1 MGGSGLKLNDESISF
16 LKITSPKPSIIFD
29 MVIRHSYSEQALCV
43 NSIDQRQGAIAS
55 NRKVSLCIQFFFFPF
70 LLENW
75 DALIPLSILLAFC
88 IDSADSQ
95 DRLCYS
101 HIF

>member
-1 MGGSGLKLNDESISF
+1 MSTPLTKGKVQLLATERLVSA
-16 LKITSPKPSIIFD
+16 
-29 MVIRHSYSEQALCV
+29 YS
-43 NSIDQRQGAIAS
+43 
-55 NRKVSLCIQFFFFPF
+55 FFFFPF

-95 DRLCYS
+95 DRSILYDNKFYNDFCFKS
-101 HIF
+101 

>member
-1 MGGSGLKLNDESISF
+1 MSTPLTKGKVQSLATERLVSA
-16 LKITSPKPSIIFD
+16 
-29 MVIRHSYSEQALCV
+29 YS
-43 NSIDQRQGAIAS
+43 
-55 NRKVSLCIQFFFFPF
+55 FFFFPF